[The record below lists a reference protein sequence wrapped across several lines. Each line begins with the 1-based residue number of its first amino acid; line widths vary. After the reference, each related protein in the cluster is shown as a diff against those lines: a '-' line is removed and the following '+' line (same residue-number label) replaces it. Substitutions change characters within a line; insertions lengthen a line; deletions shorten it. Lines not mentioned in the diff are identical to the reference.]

1 MLRGT
6 TRYYEWYWESARGT
20 ASGATRYYE
29 MYYESLWGTTSGLRY
44 YEWDYESLRGI
55 TRGLR
60 CDEWSFRST
69 TKSQL
74 NQLGAM
80 LFMIS
85 YDLLRIICFYPE
97 SNVDYSKKLRLG
109 YNFLKLAGL
118 TQNSGS
124 CFFKRIQGFISE
136 A

>member
-1 MLRGT
+1 MRLRVT
-6 TRYYEWYWESARGT
+6 SRYYKRLKV
-20 ASGATRYYE
+20 R
-29 MYYESLWGTTSGLRY
+29 RVV
-44 YEWDYESLRGI
+44 
-55 TRGLR
+55 
-60 CDEWSFRST
+60 FQKH

-124 CFFKRIQGFISE
+124 RFFKRIQGFISE